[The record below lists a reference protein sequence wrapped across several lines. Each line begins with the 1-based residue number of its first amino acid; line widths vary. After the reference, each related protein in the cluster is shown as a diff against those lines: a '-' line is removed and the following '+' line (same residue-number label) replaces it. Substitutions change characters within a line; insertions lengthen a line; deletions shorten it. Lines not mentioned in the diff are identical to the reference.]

1 MDWACREHVGYEKC
15 VGYQILVGKLEDE
28 GSLARPRSRWADN
41 IKIDVWEEGQFHLVQ
56 DRDHRLTFLNAG
68 INISLPWKA

>member
-1 MDWACREHVGYEKC
+1 MDWACRGHVGYEKC

-41 IKIDVWEEGQFHLVQ
+41 IKIDVWEEG
-56 DRDHRLTFLNAG
+56 
-68 INISLPWKA
+68 